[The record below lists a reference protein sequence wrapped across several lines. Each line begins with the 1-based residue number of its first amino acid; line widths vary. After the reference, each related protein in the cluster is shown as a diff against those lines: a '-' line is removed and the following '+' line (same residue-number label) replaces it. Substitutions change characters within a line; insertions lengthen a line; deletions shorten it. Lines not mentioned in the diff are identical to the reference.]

1 MNKKKLVLIFA
12 VVGMIALAG
21 CSVFQDNT
29 SAGDESADDLATDTN
44 TERSTDYGGSYL
56 YEIGVTESNQQ
67 GLIRAQ
73 PPFQMDNSLE
83 RQNLIDRY
91 KYLNDRNNVHHVYLM
106 SHDGKVVSY
115 YTAQG
120 KVSSVNSKLTNDRQL
135 VKVPD
140 AKYDGGN
147 GAAGPNGSNWKL
159 VESPQMDGS
168 YGSNGA
174 AIFFFTTDG
183 HYVEWNGLYVV
194 SEEPKNIQT
203 PVTLTDEV
211 DENESEN

>member
-1 MNKKKLVLIFA
+1 MNKKQLILIFA
-12 VVGMIALAG
+12 VVGMVTLAG
-21 CSVFQDNT
+21 CGVFGNDT
-29 SAGDESADDLATDTN
+29 SSGDESADDLASDTN

-56 YEIGVTESNQQ
+56 YEIGVTEANQQ
-67 GLIRAQ
+67 GLIRSQ
-73 PPFQMDNSLE
+73 PPFKMDNSLE

-140 AKYDGGN
+140 AKYDEGN
-147 GAAGPNGSNWKL
+147 GAAGPSGPNWKL

-168 YGSNGA
+168 YGSNGD